1 MKNLLPAVATVASMA
16 IASLAFSTASLAQS
30 ADPKRDWATR
40 VVALQQGPELQRLV
54 TQLADSATQEIL
66 QSWAPKLQKNVPQAR
81 QEQAREQLNAAL
93 RAYYD
98 DVSKIINSRVV
109 QVSSGALIPAYME
122 RFSLDELKQIAT
134 FFESPVIKKY
144 QAAAPELGNVFVKEL
159 VDATRNDVTA
169 RVREFDDV
177 ATKIIGT
184 TSPPGAA
191 PSASASPDKG
201 KPATKK

>member
-1 MKNLLPAVATVASMA
+1 MKKLLPAVATVASIA
-16 IASLAFSTASLAQS
+16 IASLAFSTVSLAQS
-30 ADPKRDWATR
+30 DDPKRDWATR

-93 RAYYD
+93 RTYYD
-98 DVSKIINSRVV
+98 DISKIINSRVV

-169 RVREFDDV
+169 RVREFDDA
-177 ATKIIGT
+177 ATKIVGA
-184 TSPPGAA
+184 TSGPRAA
-191 PSASASPDKG
+191 PSVSASPGKD
-201 KPATKK
+201 KPAAKK

>member
-1 MKNLLPAVATVASMA
+1 MKNLLTAAATVAA
-16 IASLAFSTASLAQS
+16 VAFANLAFSTASLAQS
-30 ADPKRDWATR
+30 ADPKMDWATR

-54 TQLADSATQEIL
+54 GQLADSATQEIL
-66 QSWAPKLQKNVPQAR
+66 QNWAPKLQSNVPRAR

-93 RAYYD
+93 KAYYD
-98 DVSKIINSRVV
+98 DISKIINSRVI

-144 QAAAPELGNVFVKEL
+144 QAAAPELGSVFVSEL
-159 VDATRNDVTA
+159 VNATRNDVTA

-201 KPATKK
+201 KAAVKK

>member
-1 MKNLLPAVATVASMA
+1 MKKLLAAMATVATMT

-30 ADPKRDWATR
+30 ADAKLDWASR

-54 TQLADSATQEIL
+54 GQLADSATQEIL
-66 QSWAPKLQKNVPQAR
+66 QNWAPKLQNNVPQAR

-93 RAYYD
+93 KAYYD
-98 DVSKIINSRVV
+98 DVSKIISDRVI

-122 RFSLDELKQIAT
+122 RFNLDELKQIAT

-159 VDATRNDVTA
+159 IDATRNDVTA

-177 ATKIIGT
+177 ATKIVGT
-184 TSPPGAA
+184 TSAPGAA
-191 PSASASPDKG
+191 PSTSASPDKG
-201 KPATKK
+201 KPAAKK

>member
-1 MKNLLPAVATVASMA
+1 MKKLLTAMATVAV
-16 IASLAFSTASLAQS
+16 ASLAFSTASLAQS
-30 ADPKRDWATR
+30 ADPKLEWATR

-54 TQLADSATQEIL
+54 GQLADSATQEIL
-66 QSWAPKLQKNVPQAR
+66 QNWAPKLQSNVPQAR

-93 RAYYD
+93 KAYYD
-98 DVSKIINSRVV
+98 DVSKIINGRVI

-159 VDATRNDVTA
+159 IDATRNDVTT
-169 RVREFDDV
+169 RVREFDD
-177 ATKIIGT
+177 AAIKIVGT
-184 TSPPGAA
+184 TSA
-191 PSASASPDKG
+191 PSASASQDKG
-201 KPATKK
+201 KPAAKK

>member
-1 MKNLLPAVATVASMA
+1 MKKLLTAMATVAV
-16 IASLAFSTASLAQS
+16 ASLAFSTASLAQS
-30 ADPKRDWATR
+30 ADPKLEWATR

-54 TQLADSATQEIL
+54 GQLADSATQEIL
-66 QSWAPKLQKNVPQAR
+66 QNWAPKLQSNVPQAR

-93 RAYYD
+93 KAYYD
-98 DVSKIINSRVV
+98 DVSKIINGRVI

-159 VDATRNDVTA
+159 IDATRNDVTV
-169 RVREFDDV
+169 RVREFDD
-177 ATKIIGT
+177 AAIKIVGT
-184 TSPPGAA
+184 TSA
-191 PSASASPDKG
+191 PSASASQDKG
-201 KPATKK
+201 KPAAKK

>member
-1 MKNLLPAVATVASMA
+1 MKKLLTAMATVAV
-16 IASLAFSTASLAQS
+16 ASLAFSTASLAQS
-30 ADPKRDWATR
+30 ADPKLEWATR

-54 TQLADSATQEIL
+54 GQLADSATQEIL
-66 QSWAPKLQKNVPQAR
+66 QNWAPKLQSNVPQAR

-93 RAYYD
+93 KAYYD
-98 DVSKIINSRVV
+98 DVSKIINGRVI

-159 VDATRNDVTA
+159 IDATRNDVTA
-169 RVREFDDV
+169 RVREFDD
-177 ATKIIGT
+177 AAIKIVGT
-184 TSPPGAA
+184 TSA
-191 PSASASPDKG
+191 PSASASQDKG
-201 KPATKK
+201 KPAAKK

>member
-1 MKNLLPAVATVASMA
+1 MKKLLTAMATVAV
-16 IASLAFSTASLAQS
+16 ASLAFSTASLAQS
-30 ADPKRDWATR
+30 ADPKLEWATR

-54 TQLADSATQEIL
+54 GQLADSATQEIL
-66 QSWAPKLQKNVPQAR
+66 QNWAPKLQSNVSQSR

-93 RAYYD
+93 KAYYD
-98 DVSKIINSRVV
+98 DVSKIINGRVI

-159 VDATRNDVTA
+159 IDATRNDVTA
-169 RVREFDDV
+169 RVREFDNAAV
-177 ATKIIGT
+177 KIVGT
-184 TSPPGAA
+184 TSA
-191 PSASASPDKG
+191 PSASASQDKG
-201 KPATKK
+201 KPAAKK

>member
-1 MKNLLPAVATVASMA
+1 MKKLLTAMATVAV
-16 IASLAFSTASLAQS
+16 ASLAFSTASLAQG
-30 ADPKRDWATR
+30 ADPKLEWATR

-54 TQLADSATQEIL
+54 GQLADSATQEIL
-66 QSWAPKLQKNVPQAR
+66 QNWAPKLQSNVPQAR

-93 RAYYD
+93 KAYYD
-98 DVSKIINSRVV
+98 DVSKIINGRVI

-159 VDATRNDVTA
+159 IDATRNDVTA
-169 RVREFDDV
+169 RVREFDD
-177 ATKIIGT
+177 AAIKIVGT
-184 TSPPGAA
+184 TSA
-191 PSASASPDKG
+191 PSASASQDKG
-201 KPATKK
+201 KPAAKK

>member
-1 MKNLLPAVATVASMA
+1 MKKLLTAVAAMASA
-16 IASLAFSTASLAQS
+16 AFASLAFSTASLAQS
-30 ADPKRDWATR
+30 ADPKLDWASR

-54 TQLADSATQEIL
+54 GQLADSATQEIL
-66 QSWAPKLQKNVPQAR
+66 QNWAPKLQSNVPRAR

-93 RAYYD
+93 KAYYD
-98 DVSKIINSRVV
+98 DVSKIINGRVI

-144 QAAAPELGNVFVKEL
+144 QSAAPELANVFVKEL

-201 KPATKK
+201 KAAVKK

>member
-1 MKNLLPAVATVASMA
+1 MKKLFTAMATVA
-16 IASLAFSTASLAQS
+16 IANLAFSTASIAQS
-30 ADPKRDWATR
+30 SDPKLDWATR

-54 TQLADSATQEIL
+54 GQLADSATQEIL
-66 QSWAPKLQKNVPQAR
+66 QNWAPKLQSNVPQAR
-81 QEQAREQLNAAL
+81 QEKAREQLNAAL
-93 RAYYD
+93 KAYYD
-98 DVSKIINSRVV
+98 DVSRIISGRVI

-159 VDATRNDVTA
+159 IDATRNDVTA

-177 ATKIIGT
+177 ATKIV
-184 TSPPGAA
+184 GAKSASGVA
-191 PSASASPDKG
+191 PSASASQDKG
-201 KPATKK
+201 KPAAKK

>member
-1 MKNLLPAVATVASMA
+1 MKNLLTAAATVAA
-16 IASLAFSTASLAQS
+16 VAFANLAFSTASLAQS
-30 ADPKRDWATR
+30 ADPKMDWATR

-54 TQLADSATQEIL
+54 GQLADSATQEIL
-66 QSWAPKLQKNVPQAR
+66 QNWAPKLQSNVPRAR

-93 RAYYD
+93 KAYYD
-98 DVSKIINSRVV
+98 DISKIINSRVI

-144 QAAAPELGNVFVKEL
+144 QAAAPELGNVFVSEL
-159 VDATRNDVTA
+159 VNATRNDVTA

-201 KPATKK
+201 KAAVKK